1 MIKYI
6 IAIAVL
12 WFLYRI
18 STKKGE
24 KIVVK
29 KDTKIDFK
37 KIENNYLLKLFKN
50 VTFRSSYILIIRSFP
65 ILPHILGSYIIASS
79 KIKKK
84 EIDTT
89 GI

>member
-18 STKKGE
+18 STKKDE
-24 KIVVK
+24 KIVIK

-37 KIENNYLLKLFKN
+37 KIKN
-50 VTFRSSYILIIRSFP
+50 LVKNKMVLDLRNIFNKKDLIKMGFTYSNI
-65 ILPHILGSYIIASS
+65 GQ
-79 KIKKK
+79 K
-84 EIDTT
+84 
-89 GI
+89 

>member
-18 STKKGE
+18 STKKDD
-24 KIVVK
+24 KVFIK

-37 KIENNYLLKLFKN
+37 KVKDAEFEDNESVSYTHLTLP
-50 VTFRSSYILIIRSFP
+50 TSSRV
-65 ILPHILGSYIIASS
+65 
-79 KIKKK
+79 
-84 EIDTT
+84 
-89 GI
+89 

>member
-12 WFLYRI
+12 CFLYRI
-18 STKKGE
+18 STKKDE

-37 KIENNYLLKLFKN
+37 KIKDAEFEDN
-50 VTFRSSYILIIRSFP
+50 
-65 ILPHILGSYIIASS
+65 
-79 KIKKK
+79 
-84 EIDTT
+84 E
-89 GI
+89 

>member
-18 STKKGE
+18 LTKKDE
-24 KIVVK
+24 KIVIK

-37 KIENNYLLKLFKN
+37 KIKDAEFEDN
-50 VTFRSSYILIIRSFP
+50 
-65 ILPHILGSYIIASS
+65 
-79 KIKKK
+79 
-84 EIDTT
+84 E
-89 GI
+89 

>member
-18 STKKGE
+18 STKKYD
-24 KIVVK
+24 KVFIK

-37 KIENNYLLKLFKN
+37 KVKDAEFEDN
-50 VTFRSSYILIIRSFP
+50 
-65 ILPHILGSYIIASS
+65 
-79 KIKKK
+79 
-84 EIDTT
+84 E
-89 GI
+89 